1 MERNKKNKITI
12 IMLAILLG
20 VSVLLLGGKFLYN
33 KMTHSTTATVT
44 VPDNLITPDKDIRA
58 DSSATQ
64 EPGSSGMQTPDNPG
78 TQTPGSSG
86 MQTPDNPGTQT
97 PDSSGMQ
104 TPDNPGTQTPD
115 GSFPTTIP
123 THIMTAETKKAAII
137 RLYNKQPEN
146 NTPFKFGNMFPGDRE
161 TKYFCVQVSYHDTVT
176 LHYKASVR
184 PGYEKLAEVLNV
196 KVKLLSGGEIIYDV
210 LMKDMPK
217 SVTYKLTSAK
227 DTTDELY
234 YEITAYLK
242 TSVGNEYQ
250 NKELI
255 ADFSWWAEETGNL
268 NPSPET
274 GDAFNVLLWASLVA
288 ISGCVFAF
296 LLFIRRR
303 EEGE

>member
-44 VPDNLITPDKDIRA
+44 VPNNLITPDKDTRA

-64 EPGSSGMQTPDNPG
+64 E
-78 TQTPGSSG
+78 PGSSG

-115 GSFPTTIP
+115 GSFTTTIP

-196 KVKLLSGGEIIYDV
+196 KVKLLSGGEIIYDG

-255 ADFSWWAEETGNL
+255 ADFNWWAEETGNL

-274 GDAFNVLLWASLVA
+274 GDAFNVLLWVSLVA
-288 ISGCVFAF
+288 ISG
-296 LLFIRRR
+296 
-303 EEGE
+303 